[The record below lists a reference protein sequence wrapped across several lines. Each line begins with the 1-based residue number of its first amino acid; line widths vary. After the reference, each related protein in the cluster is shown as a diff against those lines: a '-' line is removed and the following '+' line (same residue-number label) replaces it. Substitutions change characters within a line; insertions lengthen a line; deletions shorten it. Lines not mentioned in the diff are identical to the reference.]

1 MIASSQP
8 FSCFG
13 RAQAMYSDP
22 ADCTMFYECV
32 DGHPVYHRSC
42 ALTGT
47 VFDQGDQIC
56 DWPANV
62 PPPCGTE
69 PVPVTTEAPPPPPFT
84 CDDKPAGTYPDVT
97 NCRKYWECVP
107 GHPPYNRP
115 CALEELVYNPDTG
128 ICDWPRDVV
137 GPCGEQR
144 KRTLNVTD
152 ENSGTDEN
160 SAGEETGFSCEGR
173 ADGLYSDPE
182 DCAMYYECVAS
193 HPVYHRPCANHGT
206 VFDEADQICD
216 WPANVAPPCGTE
228 GIFTC
233 GGKAPGSY
241 TDPNDCA
248 KFYQCVVEHP
258 DPFHFDCPAGG
269 LVFDPEKKICEWPW
283 TVAQPCGYKTD

>member
-1 MIASSQP
+1 MLRELMFLTLVSLAVGTPISKDQLLAELRSMIASSQP

-84 CDDKPAGTYPDVT
+84 CDDKTAGTYPDVT

-160 SAGEETGFSCEGR
+160 SAPAKKQVSAAKGALTACSATQMTAPCTTSAWR
-173 ADGLYSDPE
+173 AT
-182 DCAMYYECVAS
+182 
-193 HPVYHRPCANHGT
+193 PCT
-206 VFDEADQICD
+206 
-216 WPANVAPPCGTE
+216 
-228 GIFTC
+228 
-233 GGKAPGSY
+233 
-241 TDPNDCA
+241 TDPA
-248 KFYQCVVEHP
+248 PTTVQSSMRPTRSATGPLTLRHLAGRREFSRAVEKL
-258 DPFHFDCPAGG
+258 
-269 LVFDPEKKICEWPW
+269 LVATLTRMTAPSS
-283 TVAQPCGYKTD
+283 TSA